1 MFHENKDAIYY
12 PENLFLWFLLA
23 LQGGFVNVGGFL
35 AVHRFVSHM
44 TGFGTW
50 IGVELAESK
59 YLDTLGMMAV
69 PTFFLIGAMCSAWLI
84 ERERMKKRFPKY
96 RIVFSMM
103 IFMFLLIATL
113 GVMSFFGYYGE
124 PFNYRR
130 DYVLLFMLTF
140 VCGLQN
146 AVISSASGAVVRTT
160 HLTGVT
166 TDLGIGLVRL
176 WTDRH
181 HFTKKDN
188 KELFATFFRVGI
200 IASFVSGSIIGAFVF
215 KSFAF
220 WGFYLPAFI
229 SFFVMLKLR
238 PKLEPEH
245 LTTNL

>member
-12 PENLFLWFLLA
+12 PENLFIWFLLA
-23 LQGGFVNVGGFL
+23 LQGGFVNVGGFM

-50 IGVELAESK
+50 IGVELVQK
-59 YLDTLGMMAV
+59 NYLDTLGMMAV
-69 PTFFLIGAMCSAWLI
+69 PTSFLFGAMVSAWFI
-84 ERERMKKRFPKY
+84 ERKRMKKKSPMY
-96 RIVFSMM
+96 STVLSLM
-103 IFMFLLIATL
+103 ISIFLMITIF
-113 GVMSFFGYYGE
+113 GYFQFFGIFGE
-124 PFNYRR
+124 PFNYGR

-188 KELFATFFRVGI
+188 KELFATFFRLGI
-200 IASFVSGSIIGAFVF
+200 IFSFVLGSVIGAFAF
-215 KSFAF
+215 SYFAF
-220 WGFYLPAFI
+220 LGFSVPFFI
-229 SFFVMLKLR
+229 SIFVLLKLR
-238 PKLEPEH
+238 PRLDEVELLKE
-245 LTTNL
+245 

>member
-50 IGVELAESK
+50 IGVELSEKK
-59 YLDTLGMMAV
+59 YFDTIGMMAV
-69 PTFFLIGAMCSAWLI
+69 PTFFLIGAMCSAWFI
-84 ERERMKKRFPKY
+84 ERERMKKRFPNY

-103 IFMFLLIATL
+103 ILMFLIIATL
-113 GVMSFFGYYGE
+113 GVLSYFGIFGE

-188 KELFATFFRVGI
+188 KELFATFFRIGI
-200 IASFVSGSIIGAFVF
+200 ISSFVLGSIIGAFVF
-215 KSFAF
+215 RNVAF
-220 WGFYLPAFI
+220 FGFYLPAAI

>member
-1 MFHENKDAIYY
+1 MFQDNKDAIYY

-23 LQGGFVNVGGFL
+23 FQGGFVNVGGFL

-50 IGVELAESK
+50 IGVELVQK
-59 YLDTLGMMAV
+59 NYLDTLGMMAV
-69 PTFFLIGAMCSAWLI
+69 PTSFLIGAMVSAWFI
-84 ERERMKKRFPKY
+84 ERRRMKKKRPKY
-96 RIVFSMM
+96 SVVFTLM
-103 IFMFLLIATL
+103 ILLFLTITL
-113 GVMSFFGYYGE
+113 LGHFKFFGIFGE
-124 PFNYRR
+124 PFNYSR
-130 DYVLLFMLTF
+130 DYVLLFILTF

-188 KELFATFFRVGI
+188 KELFATFFRSGI
-200 IASFVSGSIIGAFVF
+200 IFSFIFGSVIGALIFTKLAFLGFFVP
-215 KSFAF
+215 
-220 WGFYLPAFI
+220 LLI
-229 SFFVMLKLR
+229 SIFVMLKLR
-238 PKLEPEH
+238 PIANEVS
-245 LTTNL
+245 N

>member
-23 LQGGFVNVGGFL
+23 LQGGYINVGGFI
-35 AVHRFVSHM
+35 AVHRFVSHV

-50 IGVELAESK
+50 IGVEFVQK
-59 YLDTLGMMAV
+59 NYLDALGMVAV
-69 PTFFLIGAMCSAWLI
+69 PTSFLVGAMVSAWFI
-84 ERERMKKRFPKY
+84 ERKRMRKKAPRY
-96 RIVFSMM
+96 SAVFSLM
-103 IFMFLLIATL
+103 IFIYLVITVFGSLKML
-113 GVMSFFGYYGE
+113 GVFGE
-124 PFNYRR
+124 PFNYGR

-176 WTDRH
+176 WTDRQ

-188 KELFATFFRVGI
+188 KELFATFFRLGI
-200 IASFVSGSIIGAFVF
+200 IFSFVMGSVLGAF
-215 KSFAF
+215 AF
-220 WGFYLPAFI
+220 SYLAFLGFIIPLLI
-229 SFFVMLKLR
+229 SIFVLLKLR
-238 PKLEPEH
+238 PQINDVH
-245 LTTNL
+245 

>member
-12 PENLFLWFLLA
+12 PENLFIWFLLA

-35 AVHRFVSHM
+35 AVHRFVSHV

-50 IGVELAESK
+50 IGVELVQQN
-59 YLDTLGMMAV
+59 YLNTIGMMAV
-69 PTFFLIGAMCSAWLI
+69 PTSFLLGAMVSAWFI
-84 ERERMKKRFPKY
+84 ERKRLKNKLPMY
-96 RIVFSMM
+96 STVLSLM
-103 IFMFLLIATL
+103 IFIFLLITGFGYL
-113 GVMSFFGYYGE
+113 RFFGEFGE
-124 PFNYRR
+124 PFNYGR

-181 HFTKKDN
+181 HFTKRDN
-188 KELFATFFRVGI
+188 KEMFATFFRIGI
-200 IASFVSGSIIGAFVF
+200 IFSFILGSIIGAYIFSYFKFLGFIVPFLISIFV
-215 KSFAF
+215 
-220 WGFYLPAFI
+220 LQ
-229 SFFVMLKLR
+229 KLR
-238 PKLEPEH
+238 SKLSEVA
-245 LTTNL
+245 